1 MVAEPAWPVNTLPR
15 LYVEEKLSLEAVIT
29 PDRAQ
34 AHYLLSVMR
43 FKMGSQLVLF
53 DNLTG
58 EWLGEVIEAGRKHL
72 QLKITHH
79 LNEKESI
86 PDLWLLTAPIK
97 KGRIDWI
104 YEKACEL
111 GVARITPVITQ
122 RTIVDRVNL
131 ERLQA
136 HIVEAAEQCGRTSL
150 SEVTEARSL
159 KSLLAEWPEDRALFF
174 ADETGGEPMIE
185 ALSKRKMAAAILV
198 GPEGGFT
205 DQERDMI
212 NAVKQAVPVSLGPRI
227 LRADTAAIA
236 ATALWMA
243 AAGDWQKQPR
253 QANL

>member
-15 LYVEEKLSLEAVIT
+15 LYVDEKLLLEAVIV

-34 AHYLLSVMR
+34 AHYLISVMR

-53 DNLTG
+53 DNMTG
-58 EWLGEVIEAGRKHL
+58 EWLGEVIEADRKHL
-72 QLKITHH
+72 QIKIIHH
-79 LNEKESI
+79 LNEKEAI

-150 SEVTEARSL
+150 SEVSEACSL
-159 KSLLAEWPEDRALFF
+159 KQILADWPEERALFF
-174 ADETGGEPMIE
+174 ADETGGESMIS
-185 ALSKRKMAAAILV
+185 AITQRKGPAAILI

-205 DQERDMI
+205 DQEREMI
-212 NAVKQAVPVSLGPRI
+212 HQIQQAVPVSLGPRI

-236 ATALWMA
+236 AAALWMA
-243 AAGDWQKQPR
+243 TAGDWGKQPR
-253 QANL
+253 QGND